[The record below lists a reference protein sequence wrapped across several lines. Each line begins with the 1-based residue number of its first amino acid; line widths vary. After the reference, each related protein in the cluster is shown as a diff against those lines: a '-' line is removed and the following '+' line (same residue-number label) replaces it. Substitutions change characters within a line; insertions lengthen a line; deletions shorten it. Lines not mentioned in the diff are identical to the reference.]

1 MKIKTIKKDYT
12 RVINL
17 KREKHIKPIKPPF
30 IMRALVRVL
39 SIPDLWRVRF
49 SYTGKLPKTAGL
61 VLMNHSSFLDL
72 KIASKIF
79 FPRAYG
85 IVCTTD
91 ALIGK
96 KWLMRFIG
104 CIPTR
109 KFVSDYS
116 LISDIKYM
124 LTKNAHVLM
133 YPEAG
138 YSFDGTKTVL
148 PKKFGLLL
156 KRLDVPVYYIGTSGA
171 FLHDPLYN
179 GLRLRKVKVTASVK
193 TLLTREQIKS
203 MSVDQIDAV
212 VNDAFS
218 FDAFLEQ
225 QQNKIKISEPF
236 RAIGLERIL
245 YKCPHCMAEG
255 KTKGEG
261 DTLVCNECGK
271 KWQLTEYGKMEA
283 ADGNTE
289 FEHIPDWFEW
299 QRAEV
304 LKEIESGS
312 YCIKSKVKIGMIVNY
327 KAFYE
332 VGEGEL
338 THTNNGFEI
347 TGCNGKLNYTQ
358 AAGATHTLNADWFWY
373 EKGDVISIGDTDAL
387 YYCFVESGVSVAK
400 ARLATEELYKIA
412 KQKKG
417 K

>member
-1 MKIKTIKKDYT
+1 MKIKTKKIDFET
-12 RVINL
+12 TQTL
-17 KREKHIKPIKPPF
+17 KRITHQKPLKAPIV
-30 IMRALVRVL
+30 MRFLVRVL
-39 SIPDLWRVRF
+39 SIPDLMRVRF
-49 SYTGKLPKTAGL
+49 SYTGKIPKEAGL

-79 FPRAYG
+79 FPKAYG

-96 KWLMRFIG
+96 KWLMRLIG

-109 KFVSDYS
+109 KFISDYS

-124 LTKNAHVLM
+124 LSKNTHVLM

-148 PKKFGLLL
+148 PRKFGLLL
-156 KRLDVPVYYIGTSGA
+156 KRLNVPVYYIGTSGV

-179 GLRLRKVKVTASVK
+179 GLRLRKVKVTAKVK
-193 TLLTREQIKS
+193 TLLTPEQIKS
-203 MSVDQIDAV
+203 MSVDEIDKA
-212 VNDAFS
+212 VNDAFG

-225 QQNKIKISEPF
+225 QQNNIKITEPF

-261 DTLVCNECGK
+261 ITLTCSACGK
-271 KWQLTEYGKMEA
+271 KWLLTEYGKMLSTE
-283 ADGNTE
+283 GVTE
-289 FEHIPDWFEW
+289 FKHIPNWFNW

-312 YCIKSKVKIGMIVNY
+312 YNLKSKVKIGMIVNY

-338 THTNNGFEI
+338 THTNDGFEL

-358 AAGATHTLNADWFWY
+358 PSGATHTLNADWFWY

-387 YYCFVESGVSVAK
+387 YYCFVQDGISVAK

-412 KQKKG
+412 KQKRTQ
-417 K
+417 